1 MTRLELA
8 TLTLARR
15 CSTSRMSVSCDDVRA
30 VVRGF
35 QDSQRFV
42 WIAERDL
49 LSPPLRE
56 RVTSNGYAPI
66 MIRTL
71 DLAGWAGRWV
81 AVDSQ
86 NHVRC
91 DAASLAELLDVLAT
105 ADLGDVEV
113 MRAPTPGEPVV
124 FGLG

>member
-1 MTRLELA
+1 
-8 TLTLARR
+8 
-15 CSTSRMSVSCDDVRA
+15 MSVQLSDDSRIRRVSVR
-30 VVRGF
+30 
-35 QDSQRFV
+35 
-42 WIAERDL
+42 IAERDL

-71 DLAGWAGRWV
+71 DLARWAGRWV
-81 AVDSQ
+81 AVDSL

-91 DAASLAELLDVLAT
+91 DAASLAELLDVLAA